1 MLLTSPLSSP
11 LKNPVRDVFS
21 PAGSS
26 QSLTAQVQALFAS
39 RNGGMWDLGDTST
52 LYQNPL
58 FGGVNPVTTV
68 GQAIGTVADVS
79 RQSGFTDVAGY
90 TWTVASGDGV
100 LSVVGNQVTIT
111 GATTTTRVDRVGGN
125 TATLAGGLC
134 KMVVTATWS
143 SVTSPVVWCRG
154 NPTTPTNGVA
164 LTVGNQLENSLLDG
178 FQVGSGTATFTIN
191 EFKMWPGKVATQF
204 TAGSRPLFSARKNLL
219 TKTEVFTDAA
229 WGKLGVTVTANN
241 ATAPDGTLTAST
253 ITFPSGGGA
262 NQIYQALEVAPTPV
276 TQGVWLRSASTV
288 SVNFGFYDSASDVQT
303 ISVTSAWTYFTKT
316 RASGLTGGDRRGLW
330 IYPNAPATIEIWH
343 PQVEVG
349 SAATSYQR
357 VNTDSDYDTVGFP
370 AFAQF
375 DAVDDALLFPAI
387 TFGGAFNTF
396 VSSKVTGS
404 PGLHLWRTADS
415 PSGFWAAYAN
425 GDVGSPTPTVSG
437 VGSPSYAINGVALSP
452 VTRGQLYSQ
461 INGVASVVETTGIVL
476 SAETA
481 LQMAGYGGFQFQGNA
496 HRVLMISGTLTAGE
510 KLLCR
515 QWAAQG
521 NGVTVV

>member
-21 PAGSS
+21 PAASS
-26 QSLTAQVQALFAS
+26 QSLTAQVQALFAGGKV
-39 RNGGMWDLGDTST
+39 GGMWDKGDIAT
-52 LYQNPL
+52 LFQNSPGDPS
-58 FGGVNPVTTV
+58 FSPVTSA
-68 GQAIGTVADVS
+68 GQQIGTTLDKSKKSAW
-79 RQSGFTDVAGY
+79 TDNTGS
-90 TWTVASGDGV
+90 TWVKTAGDGV
-100 LSVVGNQVTIT
+100 VTVVGNTVTIT
-111 GATTTTRVDRVGGN
+111 GATTTTTVDRVGGSIPFVPGIAVMN
-125 TATLAGGLC
+125 YS
-134 KMVVTATWS
+134 VSWVTAGAIRVYVRGTNLGA
-143 SVTSPVVWCRG
+143 PV
-154 NPTTPTNGVA
+154 NGAIAELPAPLNLSAVDR
-164 LTVGNQLENSLLDG
+164 LYLD
-178 FQVGSGTATFTIN
+178 SGTATFTIN
-191 EFKMWPGKVATQF
+191 SFKYWEGNHATQP
-204 TAGSRPLFSARKNLL
+204 TAINRPLYQ
-219 TKTEVFTDAA
+219 V
-229 WGKLGVTVTANN
+229 
-241 ATAPDGTLTAST
+241 DG
-253 ITFPSGGGA
+253 GYGC
-262 NQIYQALEVAPTPV
+262 
-276 TQGVWLRSASTV
+276 
-288 SVNFGFYDSASDVQT
+288 
-303 ISVTSAWTYFTKT
+303 
-316 RASGLTGGDRRGLW
+316 
-330 IYPNAPATIEIWH
+330 
-343 PQVEVG
+343 
-349 SAATSYQR
+349 
-357 VNTDSDYDTVGFP
+357 
-370 AFAQF
+370 AQF
-375 DAVDDALLFPAI
+375 DPVNDALLFPAI

-415 PSGFWAAYAN
+415 PNGFWAAYAN

>member
-21 PAGSS
+21 PAASS
-26 QSLTAQVQALFAS
+26 QSLTAQVQALFAGGKV
-39 RNGGMWDLGDTST
+39 GGMWELGDTST
-52 LYQNPL
+52 LYQQHSA
-58 FGGVNPVTTV
+58 GGTTFDAVTAV
-68 GQAIGTVADVS
+68 GQEVGMAIDKS
-79 RQSGFTDVAGY
+79 KQS
-90 TWTVASGDGV
+90 TWTDNTGSTWAKSSGDGV
-100 LSVVGNQVTIT
+100 VTVVGNVITIT
-111 GATTTTRVDRVGGN
+111 GATTTTRVDRVGGTIQFIPGVAVFDVTAAWS
-125 TATLAGGLC
+125 TATG
-134 KMVVTATWS
+134 
-143 SVTSPVVWCRG
+143 PFVWCRG
-154 NPTTPTNGVA
+154 APQIPPNGTA
-164 LTVGNQLENSLLDG
+164 QKIISNLNGSTLERVQIDT
-178 FQVGSGTATFTIN
+178 GTATFTIN
-191 EFKMWPGKVATQF
+191 SLKYWKGNHATQP
-204 TAGSRPLFSARKNLL
+204 TAINRPLYQ
-219 TKTEVFTDAA
+219 V
-229 WGKLGVTVTANN
+229 
-241 ATAPDGTLTAST
+241 DG
-253 ITFPSGGGA
+253 GYGC
-262 NQIYQALEVAPTPV
+262 
-276 TQGVWLRSASTV
+276 
-288 SVNFGFYDSASDVQT
+288 
-303 ISVTSAWTYFTKT
+303 
-316 RASGLTGGDRRGLW
+316 
-330 IYPNAPATIEIWH
+330 
-343 PQVEVG
+343 
-349 SAATSYQR
+349 
-357 VNTDSDYDTVGFP
+357 
-370 AFAQF
+370 AQF
-375 DAVDDALLFPAI
+375 DAVNDALLFPAI

-415 PSGFWAAYAN
+415 PNGFWAAYAN